1 MFDVLTE
8 VQAIQ
13 DMDNNAIDILR
24 GMYPFYLFLPRPHFS
39 HTCKVALFLLC
50 MPVLAAPLQAIAV
63 LCKLGLVSYSGNF
76 TMIQPA
82 RFHIER
88 RTGILHYKSE

>member
-1 MFDVLTE
+1 
-8 VQAIQ
+8 
-13 DMDNNAIDILR
+13 MDNNTVDILR
-24 GMYPFYLFLPRPHFS
+24 GMYLYFCLLPRPHFS

-63 LCKLGLVSYSGNF
+63 LCKLGLISYSGNF
-76 TMIQPA
+76 MMIQPA
-82 RFHIER
+82 RFRLER